1 MITKFLAFQI
11 FTARANAR
19 KLLVLML
26 LGVALACAS
35 LNSYALSASV
45 DRDTI
50 SLQETFTLTL
60 RQSGRS
66 NDSPDLTPLQKDFE
80 ILNTQQSSQVVNING
95 QVDAYTDWHIAL
107 APKKSG
113 VFTIP
118 ALKFDGASS
127 QPILIT
133 VQPQSQAPDSASSS
147 VFLEVETDKDSA
159 YVQEQILF
167 TVRLYTAVSLN
178 GVELQPLELNGAVVV
193 PLDEKQYQTTLNGRP
208 HAVVETRY
216 AIYPQSSGKLIIPS
230 LTYNVSTGGQRDLWS
245 QIYGNRQNN
254 LLRLRSE
261 EQQLDINAMPS
272 QFAGAPWLPAR
283 KITLSEHWSASRD
296 QLKVG
301 EPVTRSITI
310 TAEGLTAGQI
320 SPLTP
325 DNIDGLTFYPDQA
338 QTDEQKTAEGVTGT
352 RIETFAIVPNRSG
365 EFTLPAIT
373 LNWWD
378 TSANKMQT
386 AQLPETV
393 VNVAD
398 NPFATTPSTPINTD
412 YPSVP
417 VPTQAQGTSPATPT
431 IVAPIWLIIVAG
443 ASALVALIFALLYW
457 KARRELRAIYAVYME
472 EKNQQS
478 LAENTAWANL
488 KRASAADDL
497 PALRKALLEWAQIH
511 WQDQNIHS
519 LQAMGQHTDNSD
531 LREQLRKLDEAL
543 YGGTLAEKWDTGEL
557 LQQVHACRR
566 DKRDKQREEEGLK
579 PLYKS

>member
-26 LGVALACAS
+26 LGVALACVS
-35 LNSYALSASV
+35 LNSYALRASV

-60 RQSGRS
+60 RQRGRS
-66 NDSPDLTPLQKDFE
+66 NDSPDLTPLQQDFE

-118 ALKFDGASS
+118 ALEFDGASS

-167 TVRLYTAVSLN
+167 TIRLYTAVSLN

-193 PLDEKQYQTTLNGRP
+193 PLDENHYQTTLNGRS
-208 HAVVETRY
+208 HAVAETRY
-216 AIYPQSSGKLIIPS
+216 AIYPHASGKLIIPS
-230 LTYNVSTGGQRDLWS
+230 LTYNVSTGGQRDFWS

-283 KITLSEHWSASRD
+283 KVTLSEHWSASRD

-378 TSANKMQT
+378 TSA
-386 AQLPETV
+386 
-393 VNVAD
+393 
-398 NPFATTPSTPINTD
+398 
-412 YPSVP
+412 
-417 VPTQAQGTSPATPT
+417 
-431 IVAPIWLIIVAG
+431 
-443 ASALVALIFALLYW
+443 
-457 KARRELRAIYAVYME
+457 
-472 EKNQQS
+472 
-478 LAENTAWANL
+478 
-488 KRASAADDL
+488 
-497 PALRKALLEWAQIH
+497 
-511 WQDQNIHS
+511 
-519 LQAMGQHTDNSD
+519 
-531 LREQLRKLDEAL
+531 
-543 YGGTLAEKWDTGEL
+543 
-557 LQQVHACRR
+557 
-566 DKRDKQREEEGLK
+566 
-579 PLYKS
+579 